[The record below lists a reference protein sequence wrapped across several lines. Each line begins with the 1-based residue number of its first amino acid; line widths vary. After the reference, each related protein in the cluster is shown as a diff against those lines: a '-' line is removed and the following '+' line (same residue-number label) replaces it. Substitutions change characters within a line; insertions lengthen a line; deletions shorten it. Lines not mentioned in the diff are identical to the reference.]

1 MNSPGCV
8 YSWCGCRDQ
17 YSGRRMGARCPLR
30 GAEGHGSWYL
40 SLELPPALD
49 GSRRRI
55 RRGGFPRRPHAE
67 MALARLR
74 MPSPGGSPLTVGQ
87 WLEHWLVSRT
97 APRISTLRGYA
108 THIRL
113 YLAPCLGQIL
123 LADLTPA
130 HVQAMFTAI
139 SRQHEAM
146 GRPVTDLGSGTAF
159 ISWQLRHYDGHV
171 VLCPPKTAR
180 ASGSSRWTAPPSP
193 PCLSTGHA
201 SSPSAPRPA
210 RTTSTAARCLPGPT
224 GTPWLLTGSRVTF
237 ASSTRPAACRRS
249 ACTTSATAPPALLWL
264 PEPT

>member
-1 MNSPGCV
+1 MPAT
-8 YSWCGCRDQ
+8 RR
-17 YSGRRMGARCPLR
+17 GR
-30 GAEGHGSWYL
+30 HGSWYL

-159 ISWQLRHYDGHV
+159 ISWQLRQYDGHV

-180 ASGSSRWTAPPSP
+180 SERVIAVD
-193 PCLSTGHA
+193 
-201 SSPSAPRPA
+201 
-210 RTTSTAARCLPGPT
+210 RTTVAALHDHR
-224 GTPWLLTGSRVTF
+224 SRQL
-237 ASSTRPAACRRS
+237 AERAAAGEDYLDS
-249 ACTTSATAPPALLWL
+249 G
-264 PEPT
+264 